1 MNQKKVAL
9 TTTHLPV
16 IEPPERL
23 KWLLEIKA
31 LSACRAETPN
41 TAQTLRGSQRGAS
54 ETRSGE
60 MPPLTFRSSPPPQL
74 LLLTMN
80 YPMCLEV

>member
-1 MNQKKVAL
+1 MNQKEVAL

-16 IEPPERL
+16 IEPPECL

-41 TAQTLRGSQRGAS
+41 TAQTLRGSQ
-54 ETRSGE
+54 
-60 MPPLTFRSSPPPQL
+60 
-74 LLLTMN
+74 
-80 YPMCLEV
+80 